1 MIFSI
6 ENPMP
11 QGHNLIPFLMQ
22 QIFSFPETYI
32 FQFQPGLHI
41 CQSCTT
47 PQRQLTAKLL
57 KFVAILYKFSLE
69 MCG

>member
-11 QGHNLIPFLMQ
+11 QGHHLIPFLMQ

-32 FQFQPGLHI
+32 FQFQPGLHDLPHLPI
-41 CQSCTT
+41 LHTKA
-47 PQRQLTAKLL
+47 QRQCDCEDIELTIGLQ
-57 KFVAILYKFSLE
+57 
-69 MCG
+69 GR